1 MKSRAGAGAGRCR
14 EGTSLPDNWGAAL
27 PTARGQC
34 GKTAGCKVDLAFD
47 LLDGDIVYHQLHPG
61 TEQDKTI
68 GYDLP

>member
-1 MKSRAGAGAGRCR
+1 
-14 EGTSLPDNWGAAL
+14 LPDNWGAAL
-27 PTARGQC
+27 PTARGQY